1 MLRRKLKLI
10 VYQCKVRKTHSENCN
25 NTCVLIFKDPRGTWE
40 GGIAVNFR
48 RKYRAVTKC
57 RGNIACS
64 CRGRYPN
71 PEYRE
76 NVSVQFRSSRTA
88 KGKFGFSTQCCVI
101 EKWNHHRDNFP
112 CISSTQRK
120 NNSVQKYLYRLSNV
134 HRPKKSGN
142 PMHSSQRIFHDFHPS
157 PKWRG
162 VVRQWRWNGARWWPF
177 IRPWPRRDACRCRW

>member
-1 MLRRKLKLI
+1 MFWYLKILAEHE
-10 VYQCKVRKTHSENCN
+10 REELLSTSGENIEQLLN
-25 NTCVLIFKDPRGTWE
+25 AEETLPAVVEAATQTRNTGK
-40 GGIAVNFR
+40 
-48 RKYRAVTKC
+48 
-57 RGNIACS
+57 
-64 CRGRYPN
+64 
-71 PEYRE
+71 

-157 PKWRG
+157 PKWR